1 MVPVPIHR
9 LIASDAFAEDEV
21 AGMSGT
27 QWFFIVFRLIHI
39 LAGVAWAGGVFLFVV
54 FLQPSAAA
62 VGPAAG
68 PMMGQL
74 LGARKLVDRFLQLA
88 AITIVAGLAMY
99 IKIAV
104 DFGSL
109 GDLLATG
116 YGVALTVGMLAAI
129 GAAAVGLVVTR
140 PNVGRLLG
148 LQRAIAAS
156 GTPPTSEQSTSIAD
170 IQRTLKVYARISL
183 GLLAVAVAAMAT
195 ARYW

>member
-1 MVPVPIHR
+1 MT
-9 LIASDAFAEDEV
+9 
-21 AGMSGT
+21 GM
-27 QWFFIVFRLIHI
+27 QWFFIIFRLIHI

-54 FLQPSAAA
+54 FIQPSAAA
-62 VGPAAG
+62 IGPAAG

-88 AITIVAGLAMY
+88 VVTVVAGLVMY
-99 IKIAV
+99 IKIAT

-116 YGVALTVGMLAAI
+116 YGVALTIGMLAAI
-129 GAAAVGLVVTR
+129 AAAAVGAWVTR

-148 LQRAIAAS
+148 MQRAIAGS
-156 GTPPTSEQSTSIAD
+156 GVPPSSEQAAEIANV
-170 IQRTLKVYARISL
+170 QRTLKVYARISL
-183 GLLAVAVAAMAT
+183 ALLAVTVAAMAT

>member
-1 MVPVPIHR
+1 
-9 LIASDAFAEDEV
+9 
-21 AGMSGT
+21 MSGT
-27 QWFFIVFRLIHI
+27 QWFFIIFRLIHI

-62 VGPAAG
+62 IGPAAG

-74 LGARKLVDRFLQLA
+74 LGTRKLVDRFLQLA
-88 AITIVAGLAMY
+88 AITIAAGLVMY
-99 IKIAV
+99 VKIAT

-116 YGVALTVGMLAAI
+116 YGVALTVGMLTAI
-129 GAAAVGLVVTR
+129 AAASLGMFVTR

-148 LQRAIAAS
+148 MQR
-156 GTPPTSEQSTSIAD
+156 TIAD
-170 IQRTLKVYARISL
+170 SGAPATPDQAAEIATVQRTLKVYARISL
-183 GLLAVAVAAMAT
+183 GLLVVTVAAMAT

>member
-1 MVPVPIHR
+1 
-9 LIASDAFAEDEV
+9 
-21 AGMSGT
+21 MSGT
-27 QWFFIVFRLIHI
+27 QWFFIIFRLLHI

-74 LGARKLVDRFLQLA
+74 LGQRKLADRFLQLA
-88 AITIVAGLAMY
+88 GITIVAGLVMY
-99 IKIAV
+99 IKIAS

-116 YGVALTVGMLAAI
+116 YGVALTIGMVTAIAAAAL
-129 GAAAVGLVVTR
+129 GAAVTR

-148 LQRAIAAS
+148 IQRAVAAS
-156 GTPPTSEQSTSIAD
+156 GAAPTSEQAAQIAA
-170 IQRTLKVYARISL
+170 IQGTLKIYARLSFA
-183 GLLAVAVAAMAT
+183 LLVITVAAMAT

>member
-1 MVPVPIHR
+1 
-9 LIASDAFAEDEV
+9 
-21 AGMSGT
+21 
-27 QWFFIVFRLIHI
+27 
-39 LAGVAWAGGVFLFVV
+39 
-54 FLQPSAAA
+54 
-62 VGPAAG
+62 
-68 PMMGQL
+68 
-74 LGARKLVDRFLQLA
+74 
-88 AITIVAGLAMY
+88 MY

-129 GAAAVGLVVTR
+129 GAAAVGMVVTR

-183 GLLAVAVAAMAT
+183 GLLAIAVAAMAT